1 MFWISYC
8 ITLALSAAVAAVAF
22 VFRLAFGVVLRFF
35 QVR

>member
-8 ITLALSAAVAAVAF
+8 ITLVLSAAVAAVAF
-22 VFRLAFGVVLRFF
+22 LFRLAFGTVLRFF

>member
-8 ITLALSAAVAAVAF
+8 ITLVLSAAVAVVAF
-22 VFRLAFGVVLRFF
+22 VFRLALGIVLRFF